1 MRAKELPQRQAML
14 SPINTRRSRRHQ
26 VDLPVRVI
34 VRSGVFSM
42 VVPGRGTEISERG
55 MALYAGIQK
64 EPGDLID
71 VEFHTSQNQRTTGRI
86 RSRSGYCYGLEF
98 VTPLANYAGL
108 GAASRRQLD
117 LKLLADRVNTLALK
131 SLPIKKKFVELARKD
146 TPTMDEYIER
156 CAHLE
161 LAMRRYEPVLRQMHG
176 LIGDAVEGLKDDP
189 ATHATFATIEN
200 LLEKNLKS
208 VEYLRHELNYARQL
222 ASLPSADQ
230 VRLYEQKIHPLRE
243 AGAHLAAEGVEIVNA
258 AKARGVRLPEEMY
271 TDLAQQRR
279 TC

>member
-1 MRAKELPQRQAML
+1 MF

-64 EPGDLID
+64 QPGDFID
-71 VEFHTSQNQRTTGRI
+71 VEFQTPGNQRTTGRI

-117 LKLLADRVNTLALK
+117 LKLLAEQVHALALN
-131 SLPIKKKFVELARKD
+131 SLPVKKKFVELARKD

-156 CAHLE
+156 CADLE
-161 LAMRRYEPVLRQMHG
+161 LAMRRYEPALRQMHG
-176 LIGDAVEGLKDDP
+176 LIGEAVEALKDDP
-189 ATHATFATIEN
+189 RTFASFATIEH

-208 VEYLRHELNYARQL
+208 LEYLRQELNYARQL
-222 ASLPSADQ
+222 ATLPSADQ

-243 AGAHLAAEGVEIVNA
+243 AGARLAAEGIEIVNA

-271 TDLAQQRR
+271 TDLGQQLR